1 MGGDYYDRPVISVAD
16 GLFGNDV
23 MDQKGLVL
31 DPRER
36 KIQMGTDAL
45 NPIVFGLDVT
55 GSMGVWIKVIRGK
68 CR

>member
-16 GLFGNDV
+16 GLFGNDA
-23 MDQKGLVL
+23 MDQHGPNAVL

-36 KIQMGTDAL
+36 KIQMETDAL

-55 GSMGVWIKVIRGK
+55 GSMGVWIKVLK
-68 CR
+68 